1 VNPNLFV
8 AGVPKAGTTS
18 LFHYLALHPDIF
30 PSSRKE
36 PGYFHPFKIKEMD
49 KNLEAYKK
57 LFAGYSGQQYAI
69 EATPGYFYGGKESAA
84 AINKFSPES
93 RIIIVLRNPVE
104 RLFSFYKYKK
114 SLGHISG
121 KLNFDSYIEECKK
134 LAENHPIERDT
145 YDFWAMIGGRYAEL
159 LSEWYDI
166 FGERLKICFFDEMVK
181 DEPKFIEE
189 ICNWL
194 DLDKSQIDDDK
205 TKVQNKSM
213 IYRSKGLQRV
223 ATSFDSMFSG
233 VWYYLPW
240 LKWPFSGMYNL
251 INAKPHNEKISDSLR
266 TELIQY
272 YQADMDQTRDF
283 LKERQIEN
291 LPGWLTKL

>member
-1 VNPNLFV
+1 MNPNLFV

-18 LFHYLALHPDIF
+18 LFRYLALHPDVH
-30 PSSRKE
+30 PSNPKE

-49 KNLEAYKK
+49 SGLEAYQKC
-57 LFAGYSGQQYAI
+57 FSGHSGQRYAM
-69 EATPGYFYGGKESAA
+69 EATPGYFYGGKKSAD
-84 AINKFSPES
+84 AINNFSPES
-93 RIIIVLRNPVE
+93 KIIFVLRNPVE

-121 KLNFDSYIEECKK
+121 KLNFDNYIEECKK

-194 DLDKSQIDDDK
+194 DLDKSQIDDGK
-205 TKVQNKSM
+205 TEVQNKSM

-266 TELIQY
+266 TELTQY
-272 YQADMDQTRDF
+272 YQADMDQTSDF

-291 LPGWLTKL
+291 LPGWLTK

>member
-1 VNPNLFV
+1 MNPNLFV

-18 LFHYLALHPDIF
+18 LFHYLALHPDVF

-36 PGYFHPFKIKEMD
+36 PGYFHPFKIKELD

-57 LFAGYSGQQYAI
+57 FFTGHSGQRYVI
-69 EATPGYFYGGKESAA
+69 EATPGYFYGGNESAD
-84 AINKFSPES
+84 AINNFSPES
-93 RIIIVLRNPVE
+93 KIIIVLRNPVE

-121 KLNFDSYIEECKK
+121 KLNFDNYIKECKK

-194 DLDKSQIDDDK
+194 DLDKSQIDDGK

-266 TELIQY
+266 TELTQY
-272 YQADMDQTRDF
+272 YQADMDQTSDF

-291 LPGWLTKL
+291 LPGWLTK

>member
-1 VNPNLFV
+1 
-8 AGVPKAGTTS
+8 
-18 LFHYLALHPDIF
+18 
-30 PSSRKE
+30 
-36 PGYFHPFKIKEMD
+36 MD

-57 LFAGYSGQQYAI
+57 LFAGHSGQQYVI
-69 EATPGYFYGGKESAA
+69 DATPGYFYGGKESAA
-84 AINKFSPES
+84 AINNFSPES

-121 KLNFDSYIEECKK
+121 KLNFDNYIEECKK

-166 FGERLKICFFDEMVK
+166 FGERLNICFFDEMVK

-194 DLDKSQIDDDK
+194 DLDKSQIDDGK

-233 VWYYLPW
+233 VWHYLPW

-266 TELIQY
+266 TELAQY
-272 YQADMDQTRDF
+272 YQADMDQTSDF

-291 LPGWLTKL
+291 LPGWLTK

>member
-1 VNPNLFV
+1 MNPNLFV

-18 LFHYLALHPDIF
+18 LFRYLALHPDVH
-30 PSSRKE
+30 PSNPKE

-49 KNLEAYKK
+49 SGLEAYQKC
-57 LFAGYSGQQYAI
+57 FSGHSGQRYAM
-69 EATPGYFYGGKESAA
+69 EATPGYFYGGKKSAD
-84 AINKFSPES
+84 AINNFSPES
-93 RIIIVLRNPVE
+93 KIIFVLRNPVE

-121 KLNFDSYIEECKK
+121 KLNFDNYIEECKK

-194 DLDKSQIDDDK
+194 DLDKSQIDDGK

-266 TELIQY
+266 TELTQY
-272 YQADMDQTRDF
+272 YQADMDQTSDF

-291 LPGWLTKL
+291 LPGWLTK

>member
-1 VNPNLFV
+1 MNPNLFV

-18 LFHYLALHPDIF
+18 LFHYLALHPDVF

-57 LFAGYSGQQYAI
+57 LFAGYSGQQYVI
-69 EATPGYFYGGKESAA
+69 EATPGYFYGGKKSAD
-84 AINKFSPES
+84 AINNFSPES
-93 RIIIVLRNPVE
+93 KIIFVLRNPVE

-121 KLNFDSYIEECKK
+121 KLNFDNYIEECKK

-194 DLDKSQIDDDK
+194 DLDKSQIDDGK

-266 TELIQY
+266 TELTQY
-272 YQADMDQTRDF
+272 YQADMDQTSDF